1 MVLFRLCCFTNIIL
15 YDAKIQFFD
24 EKTNYYCGEI
34 YVICN
39 GILLNK
45 FVAVQKFLLI
55 LYFVFMILFALF
67 GLGEDMTIVQYLRSK
82 EYPITSEFRL
92 NKEKNEIFTAK
103 HYVGKKYNK
112 D

>member
-55 LYFVFMILFALF
+55 LCFVFIDSLCTFWIRR
-67 GLGEDMTIVQYLRSK
+67 GYDYGTIFKIKRISNYKRVL
-82 EYPITSEFRL
+82 
-92 NKEKNEIFTAK
+92 
-103 HYVGKKYNK
+103 